1 MYFKV
6 KSTCLIAAL
15 LALEVSIIYISMFK
29 CYKIV
34 SVFEKE
40 PVLSDY
46 QLHLILCYSTENK

>member
-6 KSTCLIAAL
+6 KSICLIAAL

-29 CYKIV
+29 SYKIV

-40 PVLSDY
+40 SVLSDY
-46 QLHLILCYSTENK
+46 QLQLILCYST